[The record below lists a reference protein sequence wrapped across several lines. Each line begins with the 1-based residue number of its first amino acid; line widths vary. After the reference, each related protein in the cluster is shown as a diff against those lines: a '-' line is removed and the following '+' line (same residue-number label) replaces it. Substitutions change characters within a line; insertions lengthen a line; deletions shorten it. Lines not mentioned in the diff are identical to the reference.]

1 MIIIDEVYNLIVE
14 KLKDE
19 VEHISINSSPEL
31 LDDTLVVLNTSDI
44 KEDKDLDGYITK
56 VSTELTLDYIGSSEF
71 LDDDPYTS
79 VRKSE
84 EKINKLK
91 EILVSLR
98 EELSNG
104 LHVEFSTITR
114 PKQEGIVNAQ
124 LPLFR
129 FVVALNIN

>member
-19 VEHISINSSPEL
+19 VEHINVNSSPEL
-31 LDDTLVVLNTSDI
+31 LDDTLVILNTADI
-44 KEDKDLDGYITK
+44 REGKDLDGYVTN
-56 VSTELTLDYIGSSEF
+56 VNTELTVDYIGSSEF

-84 EKINKLK
+84 EKVNRIK
-91 EILVSLR
+91 EILISLR

-114 PKQEGIVNAQ
+114 PKQEGVVNNQ